1 MSKVTILG
9 GCGVVGSIA
18 VRTLVQHSPDTTIV
32 IGDQNE
38 ARARELVAELGADRV
53 SFAPVDAGSLER
65 VREVIAGSDV
75 VLNCVGPF
83 YRTVRTVLGAVLES
97 RIPYVDVCDDVDVT
111 LDILE
116 LDGEAQAAGIPAL
129 IGMGASPGVTN
140 LFAKHVADT
149 EMDETESVDIF
160 HCHGGEPTEGP
171 GVIGHRFH
179 CMNIEIPMFLDGE
192 LRHVK
197 YFEED
202 GIALRQEFD
211 FPILGPT
218 PLYPYPHPEQV
229 TLPKFMKLR
238 QVTNKGSVIPID
250 YYKLTSEL
258 CRLGLASREPVEV
271 GGREVVPYDFAI
283 AYLIRERE
291 RMLREQGFGKQ
302 RGCMSV
308 VVKGTRGG
316 AAREV
321 RVHLFSGGSGLG
333 EGTGMPAA
341 VGVMLMLQGKVRG
354 PGVLP
359 PEACVDPGDFMG
371 LALNIM
377 KGGDGSPGGEKT
389 ASIVIEAIE
398 ADGSVKRS
406 EL

>member
-1 MSKVTILG
+1 MSKVTVLG
-9 GCGVVGSIA
+9 GCGVVGSVA
-18 VRTLVQHSPDTTIV
+18 VKTLAQHRPDTQIV

-38 ARARELVAELGADRV
+38 GRAQELIAQLGADRV
-53 SFAPVDAGSLER
+53 SFARVDAGSVES
-65 VREVIAGSDV
+65 VRNLIAGSHV

-83 YRTVRTVLGAVLES
+83 YRTVRTVLTAVLES

-111 LDILE
+111 LDILD
-116 LDGEAQAAGIPAL
+116 LDGEAKRAGIPAL

-140 LFAKHVADT
+140 LFAKHIADT

-160 HCHGGEPTEGP
+160 HCHGGEPSEGP

-179 CMNIEIPMFLDGE
+179 CMSIDIPMFLDGE
-192 LRHVK
+192 LKHVK
-197 YFEED
+197 YFEDD
-202 GIALRQEFD
+202 GIALRQDFD
-211 FPILGPT
+211 FPVLGPT
-218 PLYPYPHPEQV
+218 PIFPYPHPEQV

-250 YYKLTSEL
+250 YYTLTSEL
-258 CRLGLASREPVEV
+258 CRLGLSSREPVNVNGQEI
-271 GGREVVPYDFAI
+271 VPYDFAV

-291 RMLREQGFGKQ
+291 RMLRDQEFGKQ

-308 VVKGTRGG
+308 VVKGTKAGK
-316 AAREV
+316 AREV

-341 VGVMLMLQGKVRG
+341 VGVMLMLDGKVAG

-359 PEACVDPGDFMG
+359 PEGCVEPDDFMAA
-371 LALNIM
+371 ALEVM
-377 KGGDGSPGGEKT
+377 KSGDKSGTEDKT
-389 ASIVIEAIE
+389 ARIVIEAIE
-398 ADGSVKRS
+398 ADGSVTKS